1 MKVLTLRDQSRC
13 RALNGGKYWMDS
25 PSLQDTIIH
34 VCTVSHRSGVQE
46 STCDRLARVACSPG
60 DLAQQRH
67 HTLIQ
72 RWARRHG
79 KHTGGSEARPDG
91 KGAAGRNNEPT
102 SSHVPLHPRD
112 PTVQSWKVD
121 ITRAPRNRSS
131 WSFSYLTKVTWNQT

>member
-13 RALNGGKYWMDS
+13 RALNGRKYWMDS

-34 VCTVSHRSGVQE
+34 VCTVSQAQGFRRAHATGWLGWHVHQGI
-46 STCDRLARVACSPG
+46 SP
-60 DLAQQRH
+60 DNDT
-67 HTLIQ
+67 TLIQ

-79 KHTGGSEARPDG
+79 KHTGGSEAHPDG
-91 KGAAGRNNEPT
+91 EGAAGRNNEPT